1 MISPQPV
8 RFVRDAIK
16 TPTGG
21 RKGGWLGK
29 VEMGLFIF
37 DGANRLFN
45 FCRNYYASHFAYS
58 VQVTEKDPLYAE
70 VYEWLIETLPDE
82 KHKAIRVSSLGG
94 GGRSRHRGYDDDM
107 MTEAPSSG
115 DSVEKPKPL
124 TVRYN
129 ENTTRKITLTDSAGV
144 THKVTVNLLVP
155 EINERTM
162 LSREPEYS
170 KIDFTANS
178 HAGQLAV
185 REKLE
190 ELNAQRATFRKAKL
204 NMVNQWGSWRQ
215 RSDLP
220 PRTME
225 SVALPPEQKERI
237 TLDLKT
243 FLEAEEQYNRLAIP
257 WHRGYMFHGPPGT
270 GKTSLVKA
278 LANEFNLD
286 LWYISLADLK
296 AESSLLG
303 LLAEVGPRSIL
314 LLEDIDTMRI
324 THDRDGAEQGTIS
337 MSSLLNTLDGVATPH
352 GLITVMTTNR
362 FELLDPALT
371 RAGRMDMVEK
381 LDYPTVATV
390 TQMFEHFY
398 GSTPKQWDV
407 PWDKSLEGLATSDIA
422 EVMKRHM
429 SSKSDAAKAINELL
443 DMHVPTEVS

>member
-16 TPTGG
+16 VPTGG
-21 RKGGWLGK
+21 RRGGLLGK

-37 DGANRLFN
+37 DGASRLYN
-45 FCRNYYASHFAYS
+45 FCRNYWFSHYAYS
-58 VQVTEKDPLYAE
+58 VQVTEKDPLYTE
-70 VYEWLIETLPDE
+70 VYEWLIDTLPDE
-82 KHKAIRVSSLGG
+82 KHKAIRVSSV
-94 GGRSRHRGYDDDM
+94 GGRSRRGGYEEDDVV
-107 MTEAPSSG
+107 APSSNG
-115 DSVEKPKPL
+115 EVEKPKPL
-124 TVRYN
+124 IVRYN
-129 ENTTRKITLTDSAGV
+129 ENTTRKMTITDSSGV
-144 THKVTVNLLVP
+144 EHKITVQLLVP

-170 KIDFTANS
+170 KIDFTARS

-225 SVALPPEQKERI
+225 SVTLPRDQKERI
-237 TLDLKT
+237 ALDLKT
-243 FLEAEEQYNRLAIP
+243 FLEAEEKYNRLAIP

-303 LLAEVGPRSIL
+303 LLAEVGPRSLL
-314 LLEDIDTMRI
+314 LLEDIDTMKI
-324 THDRDGAEQGTIS
+324 THDRDGAEQGSIS

-352 GLITVMTTNR
+352 GLITMMTTNR

-381 LDYPTVATV
+381 LDYPTVETV
-390 TQMFEHFY
+390 TEMFDHFY
-398 GSTPKQWDV
+398 GGHPKQWDV
-407 PWDKSLEGLATSDIA
+407 SWNKDLTGLATSQVA

-429 SSKSDAAKAINELL
+429 DDRSAAAEAINELL
-443 DMHVPTEVS
+443 DKHVPTQVS

>member
-1 MISPQPV
+1 
-8 RFVRDAIK
+8 
-16 TPTGG
+16 
-21 RKGGWLGK
+21 
-29 VEMGLFIF
+29 
-37 DGANRLFN
+37 
-45 FCRNYYASHFAYS
+45 
-58 VQVTEKDPLYAE
+58 
-70 VYEWLIETLPDE
+70 
-82 KHKAIRVSSLGG
+82 
-94 GGRSRHRGYDDDM
+94 M

-429 SSKSDAAKAINELL
+429 SSKSDAAKALNELL
-443 DMHVPTEVS
+443 DKHVPTEVS

>member
-16 TPTGG
+16 MPTGG
-21 RKGGWLGK
+21 RRGGWLGK

-37 DGANRLFN
+37 DGASRLYN
-45 FCRNYYASHFAYS
+45 FCRNYWTSHYAYS

-70 VYEWLIETLPDE
+70 VYEWLIDTLPDE
-82 KHKAIRVSSLGG
+82 KHKAIRVSSV
-94 GGRSRHRGYDDDM
+94 GGRSRRGGYDDDM
-107 MTEAPSSG
+107 EVSAPSDGSP
-115 DSVEKPKPL
+115 EKPKPL

-129 ENTTRKITLTDSAGV
+129 ENTTRKMTVTDANGVDHKITV
-144 THKVTVNLLVP
+144 QLLVP
-155 EINERTM
+155 EVNQQTLM
-162 LSREPEYS
+162 SREPEYS
-170 KIDFTANS
+170 KIDFTARS

-220 PRTME
+220 PRTMD
-225 SVALPPEQKERI
+225 SVALPTDQKERI
-237 TLDLKT
+237 ALDLKT
-243 FLEAEEQYNRLAIP
+243 FLESEDQYNRLAIP
-257 WHRGYMFHGPPGT
+257 WHRGFMFHGPPGT

-303 LLAEVGPRSIL
+303 LLSEVGPRSIL

-390 TQMFEHFY
+390 DQMFEHFY

-407 PWDKSLEGLATSDIA
+407 PWDKSLEGLATSDVA

-429 SSKSDAAKAINELL
+429 TDKGAAAKAINELL
-443 DMHVPTEVS
+443 AKHVPAEVS